1 MLLLFV
7 ELKINNVTI
16 LYHLQAQMVCK
27 AENYAIYNIYNPT
40 FLFVCLIFYV
50 LFFVCHSLI
59 MLLMVCRLFYILPV
73 TIMKHINYSKMLNCL
88 RKLFHK

>member
-7 ELKINNVTI
+7 ELTINYYFI
-16 LYHLQAQMVCK
+16 LSASTKMVCK
-27 AENYAIYNIYNPT
+27 AENCAIYNIYNPT

-59 MLLMVCRLFYILPV
+59 MLLMVCRLFYIFPV
-73 TIMKHINYSKMLNCL
+73 TIMKHKNKKNI
-88 RKLFHK
+88 RK